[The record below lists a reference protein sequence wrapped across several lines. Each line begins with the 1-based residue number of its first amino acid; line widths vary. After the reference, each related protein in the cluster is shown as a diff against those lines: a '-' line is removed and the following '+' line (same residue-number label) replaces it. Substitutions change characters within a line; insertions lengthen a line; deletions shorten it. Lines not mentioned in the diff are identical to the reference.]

1 MDDFLDQE
9 SIDKV
14 SQLWDKFHKVVADLS
29 EEDFTHLE
37 IAGLMQAYALKLYRM
52 KLNDDDY
59 RGMLNYIFLQHNRIM
74 NEDNESNTLH

>member
-9 SIDKV
+9 SVDKI
-14 SQLWDKFHKVVADLS
+14 SQLWDKFHKVVADLN
-29 EEDFTHLE
+29 EEEYSHLE

-52 KLNDDDY
+52 KLTDDED

-74 NEDNESNTLH
+74 EDNESKTLH